1 MLKSWRVSIYT
12 FIAVSVA
19 IFIVGMLAVPILM
32 DHLQGVYF
40 RLQADV
46 NQRQARAMTQFVAN
60 RLESGADPDVVIREF
75 QATIEGS
82 QTDRGYVCLIH
93 QPNVEILCHSDHEL
107 LGMAVKPNAVFDR
120 DFAGEGEVQWEELIR
135 SGDSASGLLHVG
147 PGMSPEIVY
156 FNAVPGSEWTVS
168 SHENAGRVYAE
179 IGSLRRTLGVGAAL
193 FGLLLGIVSSWAAR
207 GVSIHHERQL
217 QQQNELERK
226 LLEAENA
233 RKTQELEEA
242 RQLQLSM
249 LPKSVPDH
257 PLFEIAAYMKTA
269 TEVGGDYYDFHLAND
284 GTLTLVIGDATGH
297 GAQAGVMVTATKSLF
312 ELLAEEADIAHIL
325 KKASAAVKRMAL
337 PGLYMALAL
346 GKLRSH
352 TMELAGAGMPPA
364 LIHRAQSDEIEQ
376 ISLAGLPL
384 GSPLDFPY
392 KKTRLEVSP
401 GDTLVLMSDGLPEL
415 FSETG
420 EMFGYNQPVAT
431 LREVAHG
438 GVEEILQHFV
448 ETVTTWAG
456 QRPPGDDVTFVVL
469 RMKEANK

>member
-19 IFIVGMLAVPILM
+19 IFIVGMLAVPILL

-46 NQRQARAMTQFVAN
+46 NQRQARAMSQFVAN
-60 RLESGADPDVVIREF
+60 RLESGANPDVVIREF

-93 QPNVEILCHSDHEL
+93 QPNVEYLCHPDHEL

-120 DFAGEGEVQWEELIR
+120 DFAGDGEVQWEELIR

-156 FNAVPGSEWTVS
+156 FNAVPGTEWTVS

-179 IGSLRRTLGVGAAL
+179 IGSLRKMLGVGAAL
-193 FGLLLGIVSSWAAR
+193 FGLLLGIVASWAAR
-207 GVSIHHERQL
+207 GVSIHHERHL
-217 QQQNELERK
+217 HQQNELERK

-257 PLFEIAAYMKTA
+257 PLFEIATYMKTA

-284 GTLTLVIGDATGH
+284 GTLTLAIGDATGH
-297 GAQAGVMVTATKSLF
+297 GAQAGIVVTATKSLF
-312 ELLAEEADIAHIL
+312 ELLAEEADIARIL
-325 KKASAAVKRMAL
+325 
-337 PGLYMALAL
+337 
-346 GKLRSH
+346 
-352 TMELAGAGMPPA
+352 
-364 LIHRAQSDEIEQ
+364 
-376 ISLAGLPL
+376 
-384 GSPLDFPY
+384 
-392 KKTRLEVSP
+392 
-401 GDTLVLMSDGLPEL
+401 
-415 FSETG
+415 
-420 EMFGYNQPVAT
+420 
-431 LREVAHG
+431 
-438 GVEEILQHFV
+438 
-448 ETVTTWAG
+448 
-456 QRPPGDDVTFVVL
+456 
-469 RMKEANK
+469 